1 MFVFS
6 RWWTYLRNITR
17 RFTLIIAYFLVMKS
31 RSRKITSGISFS
43 GENDAGSRTHYLVL
57 RKSCFRNLKVS
68 VVIKILGTFPWHLI
82 GVFMFL
88 VVKVFFAQF
97 CFILVHFVFKI
108 AINEKKKLITT
119 ILIVWKN
126 EFRLVQHSKNLL
138 TFCRHFILWH
148 IGCFLTIY
156 FPKFRQRIL

>member
-6 RWWTYLRNITR
+6 RWWTYLCNIMR

-43 GENDAGSRTHYLVL
+43 YLVL

-108 AINEKKKLITT
+108 AINEKKKIITT